1 MQKKFVKNKNS
12 SRVVNCFSTVS
23 IGLVPVPICVTFVIS
38 AGDNTYNK
46 RIHDIITAFIRHLTT
61 SMGVQVVENY
71 YLFLK

>member
-1 MQKKFVKNKNS
+1 M
-12 SRVVNCFSTVS
+12 VNCFSTVS

-61 SMGVQVVENY
+61 SMGRSSGGELLPVPEITE
-71 YLFLK
+71 

>member
-1 MQKKFVKNKNS
+1 MQKKFVKNKKLEPGGKL
-12 SRVVNCFSTVS
+12 FSTVS